1 MSDTIFSASPVDI
14 IINSFSATY
23 SVTALDE
30 YSSYSALPNYQ
41 YFVKTG
47 SQYENEKNLYDLL
60 LTESY
65 NKFGVRGQYYIT
77 TYDTNYD
84 KIYGEDGNRRF
95 TRKFDIMTYYELPKE
110 LELWSKFGI
119 EGLDN
124 FKMYMSKLHYR
135 AARTNGNYS
144 YDVPRI
150 GDVINIVYN
159 NRYYEIIDI
168 SEEEEIFLQR
178 KHSWTLTVQVFK
190 DDHMSLDNSLSAD
203 DLTNYINQTDIFDLS
218 ATIDNKKTDILYK
231 PPITEVNEDPMAGW

>member
-1 MSDTIFSASPVDI
+1 MSDITVSANPV
-14 IINSFSATY
+14 NLTVTVNQPTVSSSFSDYNDY
-23 SVTALDE
+23 SLLPD
-30 YSSYSALPNYQ
+30 YS
-41 YFVKTG
+41 YFVKT
-47 SQYENEKNLYDLL
+47 SPQYENEKHLYDLL
-60 LTESY
+60 LAESY
-65 NKFGVRGQYYIT
+65 NKMGIRGQYYIT
-77 TYDTNYD
+77 TYDTTAD

-95 TRKFDIMTYYELPKE
+95 TRKFDIMVYYELPKE

-124 FKMYMSKLHYR
+124 FKMFVSKLHYK
-135 AARTNGNYS
+135 AARTNGNNV
-144 YDVPRI
+144 YDVPRV

-190 DDHMSLDNSLSAD
+190 DDHMSLDSSLSAD
-203 DLTNYINQTDIFDLS
+203 DLSQYINQNDIFDLS

-231 PPITEVNEDPMAGW
+231 PPITEVNEDPLANW